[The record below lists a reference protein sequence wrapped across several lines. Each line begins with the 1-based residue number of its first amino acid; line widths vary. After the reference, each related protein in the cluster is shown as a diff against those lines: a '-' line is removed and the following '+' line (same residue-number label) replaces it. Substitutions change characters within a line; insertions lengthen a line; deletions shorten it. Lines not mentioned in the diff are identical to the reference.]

1 MGEIVEMIDTVL
13 SRVDDPKTIPSV
25 REKVNATMK
34 QYPLFAW

>member
-1 MGEIVEMIDTVL
+1 MEEIVEMIDRVL
-13 SRVDDPKTIPSV
+13 TNVEDGRTITMV